1 MSSPLTNNQIKNGIK
16 DPKKIK
22 KILIGQVNQ
31 SVKRVWVIPNDR
43 NLASDIMNDIV
54 SKLTQLYPNQK
65 ITREPSNSD
74 LIKISG
80 TRNGRITISPN
91 GISNFTHIYVR
102 DPATKSTVE
111 DRQVRKLNNIIWKLY
126 ESPGP
131 TYFTIGNKT
140 YTITNFNQNTVRQIG
155 SKGDK
160 TDCVIATDSGNV
172 YISLKGN
179 THQQWSGVSDF
190 AGDPIVD
197 NFANKLKQIKSQNPN
212 SKDEYYM
219 SISDELIRKSVYGK
233 DFNSILPGSE
243 NNVDHILIG
252 EGITIDTNSNN
263 TITANITYNRGDIPL
278 PRPHIVSRNTGPG
291 DRNRSDLGIANTRV
305 VIWPGIRNNSKEL
318 K

>member
-1 MSSPLTNNQIKNGIK
+1 MSSPLTSEQIKKDIK
-16 DPKKIK
+16 SIKIK
-22 KILIGQVNQ
+22 KILIGTVNQ
-31 SVKRVWVIPNDR
+31 SVKRIWVIPDNG
-43 NLASDIMNDIV
+43 NLANDIMDDIV

-65 ITREPSNSD
+65 IKKEASTSQIIN
-74 LIKISG
+74 ISG
-80 TRNGRITISPN
+80 TRNGRITISPD
-91 GISNFTHIYVR
+91 GRTNFTHIYVR

-111 DRQVRKLNNIIWKLY
+111 DRQVKKINDIIWKLY

-131 TYFTIGNKT
+131 TSFTIGNKT
-140 YTITNFNQNTVRQIG
+140 YTITNFNQGTVRQIG

-179 THQQWSGVSDF
+179 TYQQWSGVSDF
-190 AGDPIVD
+190 ANDPIVD

-212 SKDEYYM
+212 SKDEYHM
-219 SISDELIRKSVYGK
+219 SISDDLILKSVYGK
-233 DFNSILPGSE
+233 DFNSTLSGSE

-252 EGITIDTNSNN
+252 EGITIDTTG
-263 TITANITYNRGDIPL
+263 TITANKTYNRGDIPS

-291 DRNRSDLGIANTRV
+291 DKNRSDLGIANTRV
-305 VIWPGIRNNSKEL
+305 LIWSGTRSNSKEL

>member
-1 MSSPLTNNQIKNGIK
+1 MSSPLTSEQIKK
-16 DPKKIK
+16 DINSKKIK
-22 KILIGQVNQ
+22 KILIGTVNQ
-31 SVKRVWVIPNDR
+31 SVKRIWVIPN
-43 NLASDIMNDIV
+43 NGHLANDIMDDIV

-65 ITREPSNSD
+65 IKKEASTPKIIN
-74 LIKISG
+74 ISG
-80 TRNGRITISPN
+80 TRNGRITISPD
-91 GISNFTHIYVR
+91 GRTNFIHIYVR
-102 DPATKSTVE
+102 DPATKSKVE
-111 DRQVRKLNNIIWKLY
+111 DRQVTKLNNIIWKLY

-140 YTITNFNQNTVRQIG
+140 YTITNFNQGTVRQIG

-190 AGDPIVD
+190 ADDSNVQD
-197 NFANKLKQIKSQNPN
+197 FSNKLKQIKSQNPN
-212 SKDEYYM
+212 SKDEYHM
-219 SISDELIRKSVYGK
+219 SISDDLILKSVYGK
-233 DFNSILPGSE
+233 DFNSSLPGSE

-263 TITANITYNRGDIPL
+263 TITANKTYNRGDIPL
-278 PRPHIVSRNTGPG
+278 PRPHIVSRNTGLG

-305 VIWPGIRNNSKEL
+305 LIWPGIRNNSKEL

>member
-1 MSSPLTNNQIKNGIK
+1 MSSPLKSDQIKNDIGSI
-16 DPKKIK
+16 KIK
-22 KILIGQVNQ
+22 KILIGTVSQ
-31 SVKRVWVIPNDR
+31 SVKRIWVIPN
-43 NLASDIMNDIV
+43 NGHLANDIMDDIV

-65 ITREPSNSD
+65 IKKEASTPKIIN
-74 LIKISG
+74 ISG
-80 TRNGRITISPN
+80 TRNGRITISPD
-91 GISNFTHIYVR
+91 GRTNFIHIYVR

-111 DRQVRKLNNIIWKLY
+111 DRQVRKINDIIWKLY

-131 TYFTIGNKT
+131 TSFKIGNKT

-172 YISLKGN
+172 YISLKGD

-190 AGDPIVD
+190 ANDPIVD

-212 SKDEYYM
+212 SKDEYHM
-219 SISDELIRKSVYGK
+219 SISDDLILKSVYGK

-252 EGITIDTNSNN
+252 EGITINRTGE
-263 TITANITYNRGDIPL
+263 ITANKTYNRGDIPS

-291 DRNRSDLGIANTRV
+291 DKNRSDLGIVNTRV
-305 VIWPGIRNNSKEL
+305 LIWPGVRSNSKEI